1 MIEAEDH
8 DMRRPFGLNLLTGL
22 YFFFFLV
29 SASTFGHPFPFLGQ
43 ICQGA
48 AAKLLVFVDCLML
61 LYLFLGIMKQQ
72 LLTWYFLIGYNLFQ
86 IVNTI
91 VNLTCISPASLEKVL
106 GERVDANALLVNN
119 IAAALAILL
128 LTQYVYRHKHYFS
141 NRQKY
146 LF

>member
-1 MIEAEDH
+1 MLEAEDH
-8 DMRRPFGLNLLTGL
+8 DVRRPLGLNLLTGL

-43 ICQGA
+43 ICQGT
-48 AAKLLVFVDCLML
+48 AAKILVFVDTLML

-72 LLTWYFLIGYNLFQ
+72 LLTWYLLIGYNLFQ
-86 IVNTI
+86 VVNTI

-106 GERVDANALLVNN
+106 GERVNADALLVNN
-119 IAAALAILL
+119 IASSLAILL
-128 LTQYVYRHKHYFS
+128 LTQYVYRHKQYFS

>member
-1 MIEAEDH
+1 VLEAEDH
-8 DMRRPFGLNLLTGL
+8 DVRRPLGLNLLTGL

-43 ICQGA
+43 ICLGS
-48 AAKLLVFVDCLML
+48 AAKFLVFVDSLML

-72 LLTWYFLIGYNLFQ
+72 LLTWYLLIGYNLFQ

-91 VNLTCISPASLEKVL
+91 VNLTCIPPASLEKIL
-106 GERVDANALLVNN
+106 GERVNADALLVNN
-119 IAAALAILL
+119 IAASLAILL

>member
-1 MIEAEDH
+1 MLEAEDH
-8 DMRRPFGLNLLTGL
+8 DVRRPLGVNLLTGL

-29 SASTFGHPFPFLGQ
+29 SASTYGHPFPFLGQ
-43 ICQGA
+43 ICQGT
-48 AAKLLVFVDCLML
+48 AAKLLVFVDSILL

-72 LLTWYFLIGYNLFQ
+72 LLTWYLIIGYNLFQ
-86 IVNTI
+86 VVNTI
-91 VNLTCISPASLEKVL
+91 VNLTCISPASLEKIL
-106 GERVDANALLVNN
+106 GERVNADALLVNN
-119 IAAALAILL
+119 IAASLAILL